1 MKKTQ
6 LSLSVNGQN
15 YQLEPI
21 PGETLADLLRKR
33 LKLTGTKI
41 GCNESECGACTVIMD
56 GEPILSCSTPA
67 ERADGKMITTIE
79 GLALT
84 PTPLPQAGEG
94 PGVRVNLHPLQEAF
108 VKHGA
113 VQCGFCIPGQIMT
126 SYALLQKNPKPTSAD
141 IRHALKDTLC
151 RCAGYPTI
159 ENSILA
165 AAEALRTGQ
174 AVTGPEVPPSAIDS
188 QIIGRVQIRPDAVE
202 KVTGEA
208 IFTDDLQFEKMLFAA
223 VKRAGVPHAIVKKID
238 VSQARAVPGVV
249 SVLTSDDIPGE
260 HLHGLVIYDWPV
272 MVGVGER
279 VRYVGDAIAI
289 VAAETQEAAKE
300 AADLVEVEFDLQPV
314 ISNAVQ
320 AREEGV
326 PQLHEKG
333 NLLKHI
339 KVRKGDPEIGFA
351 EADVVLEHTFHTP
364 STDHLFME
372 PECSIAVP
380 EGDRM
385 LVYVGSQIPY
395 QDRTQVAR
403 ALGWEETRVRII
415 GQLMGGGFGGKE
427 DIAGQIH
434 AALLAN
440 VTGRPVKLLFDR
452 HESLLVHP
460 KRHATQIKVKLGA
473 KKDGTLLAAKTEL
486 YGDTGAYASLGEKV
500 LTRATTHSA
509 GPYKIPHVHA
519 DCYAMYTN
527 NPPAGAFRGFGVLQS
542 AFAFETMMDMLAE
555 TLGMDRIELRRKN
568 ALRVGDETS
577 TGQVMRE
584 SVGLV
589 ECIDKVEAEMKRL
602 AKLDNSNF
610 EYSNIELSNYRIS
623 NIESPNFDLFKPHS
637 APSTPHLI
645 HAWGFASAFKN
656 TGLGGGADDTS
667 GAEVELYADGSLQVR
682 SAAAELGQGLVT
694 IMQMMV
700 AEEFSIPSSQV
711 RVLVMDT
718 DLTPNGGPTT
728 ASRQTYVTGNAS
740 RLAAITLR
748 EAISATLAEKY
759 DLAPEKIRF
768 AMDGVHVNGQ
778 TLNMQEIYSEMK
790 ASGKEPRVLYEYH
803 APQTKPLG
811 QGGDMHVAFSFA
823 SQAAEVEVNTNTGEV
838 RVLRVISAND
848 VGRAINPLGLRGQ
861 VEGGVV
867 MGVGHALLENF
878 ITKDGYVVTDRMSRY
893 RIPSIVHT
901 PEITAI
907 VVEDPAK
914 DGPYGAKGVG
924 EIVCIP
930 TPPAIT
936 NAIYNAVG
944 VRFDTLPVD
953 QEKLLWE
960 MKEKQK

>member
-1 MKKTQ
+1 MKRTQ
-6 LSLSVNGQN
+6 ISLTVNGQN
-15 YQLEPI
+15 YQLAPI
-21 PGETLADLLRKR
+21 PGETLADLLRNR

-41 GCNESECGACTVIMD
+41 GCNEAECGACTVIVD
-56 GEPILSCSTPA
+56 GEPVLSCSTPA
-67 ERADGKMITTIE
+67 ERADGKTITTIE
-79 GLALT
+79 GLAK
-84 PTPLPQAGEG
+84 PDK
-94 PGVRVNLHPLQEAF
+94 LHPLQDAF
-108 VKHGA
+108 IKHGA

-126 SYALLQKNPKPTSAD
+126 SYALLEKTPNPTSAD

-159 ENSILA
+159 ENAILA
-165 AAEALRTGQ
+165 AAESLQTGQ
-174 AVTGPEVPPSAIDS
+174 AVAEPQVPPSATEG
-188 QIIGRVQIRPDAVE
+188 QTVGTLKTRPDGVE
-202 KVTGEA
+202 KVTGSA
-208 IFTDDLQFEKMLFAA
+208 LYTDDLVFENMLFAS
-223 VKRAGVPHAIVKKID
+223 VKRAGVPHAFVRKIVTDK
-238 VSQARAVPGVV
+238 ARELPGVV
-249 SVLTSDDIPGE
+249 AVLTAEDVPGE
-260 HLHGLVIYDWPV
+260 NIHGLVTLDWPV
-272 MVGVGER
+272 MVGIDER
-279 VRYVGDAIAI
+279 IRYVGDAIAI
-289 VAAETQEAAKE
+289 VAAETHEIAKAAVE
-300 AADLVEVEFDLQPV
+300 LIEVEFDLQPV
-314 ISNAVQ
+314 VSDAVQ
-320 AREEGV
+320 ARQEGQ
-326 PQLHEKG
+326 PQIHEKG

-351 EADVVLEHTFHTP
+351 ESDIVLEHTFHTP
-364 STDHLFME
+364 AHDHLFIE

-385 LVYVGSQIPY
+385 LIYVGSQIPY

-403 ALGWEETRVRII
+403 ALGWEEKRVRIL

-542 AFAFETMMDMLAE
+542 AFAIETVLDMLAE
-555 TLGMDRIELRRKN
+555 QLGIDRIELRRKN
-568 ALRVGDETS
+568 ALRVGDDTS
-577 TGQVMRE
+577 TGQIMRE
-584 SVGLV
+584 SAGLV

-602 AKLDNSNF
+602 AGSDTSLFENSNV
-610 EYSNIELSNYRIS
+610 EYSNNEVSN
-623 NIESPNFDLFKPHS
+623 NESPNIDLFKARPVPG
-637 APSTPHLI
+637 AEHLVR
-645 HAWGFASAFKN
+645 AWGFASAFKN
-656 TGLGGGADDTS
+656 TGLGGGADDCA
-667 GAEVELYADGSLQVR
+667 GAEVELYEDGLFEVR
-682 SAAAELGQGLVT
+682 SSSAELGQGLVT
-694 IMQMMV
+694 VMRMIV
-700 AEEFSIPSSQV
+700 AEELSLPAEQV

-740 RLAAITLR
+740 RLAAKTLR
-748 EAISATLAEKY
+748 EAITATLAEKY
-759 DLAPEKIRF
+759 DQPPDNIRF
-768 AMDGVHVNGQ
+768 EAGRVRVNGHS
-778 TLNMQEIYSEMK
+778 LSMQEVYSEMK
-790 ASGKEPRVLYEYH
+790 AAGKDPRVLYDYH
-803 APQTKPLG
+803 APATTPLG
-811 QGGDMHVAFSFA
+811 SPGDMHIAFSFA
-823 SQAAEVEVNTNTGEV
+823 SQAAEVEVNTLTGEV
-838 RVLRVISAND
+838 RVVHVIAAND
-848 VGRAINPLGLRGQ
+848 VGHAINPLGLRGQ

-878 ITKDGYVVTDRMSRY
+878 ITKEGQVVTDRMSRY

-901 PEITAI
+901 PEITSI

-924 EIVCIP
+924 EIVLIP

-953 QEKLLWE
+953 QEKLLWA
-960 MKEKQK
+960 MRGAG